1 MIAKTNLIAAAKS
14 TGNSELVRKVERWH
28 QMISQGNFLSMESL
42 KLAFPSVDRV
52 GERLVFN
59 LGSYR
64 LIAGFSFRSQVVYF
78 KHLLTH
84 DEYMRMDWR

>member
-1 MIAKTNLIAAAKS
+1 MAAANS
-14 TGNSELVRKVERWH
+14 TGNADLVARVERWN
-28 QMISQGNFLSMESL
+28 QMICKGSYPTLESL

-64 LIAGFSFRSQVVYF
+64 LITGFSFRSQIVYF

-84 DEYMRMDWR
+84 DEYMRKDWQ